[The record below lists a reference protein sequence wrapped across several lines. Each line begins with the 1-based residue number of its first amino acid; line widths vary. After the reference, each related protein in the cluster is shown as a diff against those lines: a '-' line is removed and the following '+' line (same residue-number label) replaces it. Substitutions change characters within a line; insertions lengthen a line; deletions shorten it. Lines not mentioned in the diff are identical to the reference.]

1 MATSRGNALS
11 PDMTKPRANS
21 VPARRRIGH
30 LHYSAIELLG
40 TLVLL
45 IVLAPILEE
54 LRGEGVDR
62 IGLLTLVFGSSVF
75 VVGARRSTGRVAGI
89 LMVLAI
95 AARASE
101 QLFGPA
107 FPLWI
112 YPPFALGFVGFVI
125 IHLVR
130 STLEAR
136 EVELNVLCTAISA
149 YLMLG
154 LLWAM
159 AYILV
164 GRFSPDAFAFATG
177 PESGRTMNR
186 FNAFYFSFATL
197 STVGYGDIAPVSK
210 AARMLAAAEAMS
222 GMLYVAVLNARL
234 VSLYSARNPK
244 PPDQE

>member
-1 MATSRGNALS
+1 M
-11 PDMTKPRANS
+11 
-21 VPARRRIGH
+21 
-30 LHYSAIELLG
+30 
-40 TLVLL
+40 LL
-45 IVLAPILEE
+45 IVLLPILEAVRYGE
-54 LRGEGVDR
+54 LVE

-89 LMVLAI
+89 LMVLAL
-95 AARASE
+95 AARVSE
-101 QLFGPA
+101 HFIGSD
-107 FPLWI
+107 FPPWI

-136 EVELNVLCTAISA
+136 QVDANVLCTAISA

-159 AYILV
+159 GYTLI
-164 GRFSPDAFAFATG
+164 GRFSPDAFSFVTG

-186 FNAFYFSFATL
+186 FNAFYFSFVTL
-197 STVGYGDIAPVSK
+197 STVGYGDITPVSK

-222 GMLYVAVLNARL
+222 GMLYVAVLIARL
-234 VSLYSARNPK
+234 VSLYSVRNP
-244 PPDQE
+244 PAQDQE